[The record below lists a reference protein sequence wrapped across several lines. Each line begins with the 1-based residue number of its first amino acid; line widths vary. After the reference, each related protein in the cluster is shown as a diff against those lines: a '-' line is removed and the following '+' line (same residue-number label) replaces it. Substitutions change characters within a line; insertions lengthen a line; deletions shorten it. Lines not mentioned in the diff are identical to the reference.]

1 MGIEG
6 FKGRSA
12 ALLAVLIFVAD
23 QVTKGM
29 ILDFFDGDGIGES
42 TVLIPG
48 FFSLT
53 YVRNRGGAFGL
64 LADLPG
70 IWGQAFFVVFA
81 LVTVALLVWMVRRTP
96 VADVVQRLALTLVI
110 GGAAGNLYD
119 RIRYG
124 EVIDFL
130 DVYWRG
136 WHWPAFNVA
145 DSAITAGVVLLLI
158 STLRSGGSS
167 GDPEGETDR

>member
-1 MGIEG
+1 M
-6 FKGRSA
+6 KGRIA
-12 ALLAVLIFVAD
+12 ALLAVLVFVAD

-29 ILDFFDGDGIGES
+29 IVDHFQAGES
-42 TVLIPG
+42 ADLVPG

-70 IWGQAFFVVFA
+70 LWGQAFFIVFA
-81 LVTVALLVWMVRRTP
+81 LGTVALLIWMLRNTP
-96 VADVVQRLALTLVI
+96 VQDRLQRLALTSVI

-130 DVYWRG
+130 DVYVGR

-145 DSAITAGVVLLLI
+145 DSFITVGVTLLVI
-158 STLRSGGSS
+158 SALRAARA
-167 GDPEGETDR
+167 DEEAVR

>member
-1 MGIEG
+1 
-6 FKGRSA
+6 
-12 ALLAVLIFVAD
+12 
-23 QVTKGM
+23 M
-29 ILDFFDGDGIGES
+29 ILDFFEGDGVGES
-42 TVLIPG
+42 AVLIPG

-70 IWGQAFFVVFA
+70 IWGQAFFIVFA
-81 LVTVALLVWMVRRTP
+81 LGTVALLVWMLRKTP
-96 VADVVQRLALTLVI
+96 VQDLVQRAALTLVI

-124 EVIDFL
+124 EVVDFL
-130 DVYWRG
+130 DVYVRG

-145 DSAITAGVVLLLI
+145 ITVGVALLVISA
-158 STLRSGGSS
+158 LRSSREAS
-167 GDPEGETDR
+167 D